1 MWKIWQDKNIRK
13 GHSEEENYQK
23 DLQRENY
30 LDSQIRNMTKNI
42 GKDQRGI
49 GDSEKESDQGKKI
62 ETIKEFEREYWQ
74 DMEDIARQEC
84 EKETYRKGELPGR
97 FTARKLFRWLD
108 KRYNQEYWGRL
119 ERNWRWWKG
128 KQSGKGR

>member
-49 GDSEKESDQGKKI
+49 GDSEKESDQGEKI
-62 ETIKEFEREYWQ
+62 ETIIEKKEIGE
-74 DMEDIARQEC
+74 
-84 EKETYRKGELPGR
+84 EKSGVKEWTEKNNNEIGNMVDLYYKLQKKFLG
-97 FTARKLFRWLD
+97 TRKL
-108 KRYNQEYWGRL
+108 KREVV
-119 ERNWRWWKG
+119 
-128 KQSGKGR
+128 S